1 MLTPGLRTYF
11 ADRWYFNSTP
21 DPARQAQRS
30 FNQYLQRVPPEGPKV
45 SSYSLINHEMV
56 AE

>member
-45 SSYSLINHEMV
+45 SSYILNHDMV